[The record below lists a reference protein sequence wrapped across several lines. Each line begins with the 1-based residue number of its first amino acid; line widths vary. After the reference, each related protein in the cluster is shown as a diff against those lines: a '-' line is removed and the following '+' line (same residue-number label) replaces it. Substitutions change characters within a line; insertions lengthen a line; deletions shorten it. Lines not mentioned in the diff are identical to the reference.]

1 MLTLGNTFLEERLTM
16 ATMPTTNIIT
26 PSTINKIPKKR
37 MRLNLDSTQ
46 NENGVL
52 HTPAMA
58 NSSIMQDRTEVP
70 LYPAIV
76 VQSIV

>member
-1 MLTLGNTFLEERLTM
+1 MGNTFLDERFTM
-16 ATMPTTNIIT
+16 ATMPTTNITT

-46 NENGVL
+46 NENGAL
-52 HTPAMA
+52 HTPAMP
-58 NSSIMQDRTEVP
+58 NSSIMQARTEVP